1 MVGNLSAIC
10 SAVAALSKTRHGLAC
25 QRAGASFDAGHFL
38 YESWPKVWQF
48 IQRPSASDFYSDPHA
63 VLDDAVRVINAYVKN
78 APQVFTSS
86 SIVEELRLVGDE
98 ASCISAS
105 LLAYYT
111 WQYWAPVNVEETHTV
126 RAGLHLVNLLL
137 TDCSETPGWADAF
150 TTGHD
155 ISLWIIHYALY
166 SRVLLEY
173 MEGDLAKP
181 RDRQLPIGQA
191 DIASIV
197 KADSVLLTASRL
209 QRRHLE
215 EPSEELVVDL
225 GMDRGQDT
233 LYFLSLNYTVHAV
246 DANPTA
252 IRSLHFNKWFKLK
265 VALGN
270 MVLYNFAV
278 VRNVTKATTEVCEQ
292 EWEMSHVL
300 TDGDSGQCKKVQ
312 KVKAVTCAQLIRR
325 VTSSGRTIRFMKIDI
340 QGHDMDCLATFH
352 RIPLYHR
359 PPLLQVEG
367 PFDTAQSV
375 IGAIEALKNLG
386 YGSRMKVTN
395 QMLYCPRF
403 VPFGCASGP
412 SPTVQQ
418 DVLTGSSAWRDAS
431 DLIADAEKYAG
442 ASSGGIWL
450 DFVCERSRTMPVT

>member
-1 MVGNLSAIC
+1 
-10 SAVAALSKTRHGLAC
+10 
-25 QRAGASFDAGHFL
+25 
-38 YESWPKVWQF
+38 
-48 IQRPSASDFYSDPHA
+48 SDFYSDPHA

-78 APQVFTSS
+78 APQMFTSS

-181 RDRQLPIGQA
+181 PDRQLPVGQA

-197 KADSVLLTASRL
+197 KADPVLLTASRL

-215 EPSEELVVDL
+215 EPSEEVIVDL

-265 VALGN
+265 VALG
-270 MVLYNFAV
+270 
-278 VRNVTKATTEVCEQ
+278 
-292 EWEMSHVL
+292 
-300 TDGDSGQCKKVQ
+300 
-312 KVKAVTCAQLIRR
+312 
-325 VTSSGRTIRFMKIDI
+325 
-340 QGHDMDCLATFH
+340 DM
-352 RIPLYHR
+352 
-359 PPLLQVEG
+359 
-367 PFDTAQSV
+367 
-375 IGAIEALKNLG
+375 
-386 YGSRMKVTN
+386 
-395 QMLYCPRF
+395 
-403 VPFGCASGP
+403 
-412 SPTVQQ
+412 
-418 DVLTGSSAWRDAS
+418 
-431 DLIADAEKYAG
+431 
-442 ASSGGIWL
+442 
-450 DFVCERSRTMPVT
+450 